1 MIEQITPASVRI
13 TALEERRIAKKGERQ
28 ASPSTHVAVYT
39 SSHVF
44 HTLYGFLFSSKG
56 ILFYPTHGHL
66 TKARIK
72 KIIKKRLSMITYFIK

>member
-1 MIEQITPASVRI
+1 MIEQITPARVGI
-13 TALEERRIAKKGERQ
+13 TALEERRNAKKGEKQ

-39 SSHVF
+39 SFRVF
-44 HTLYGFLFSSKG
+44 HHLYGFLFSSKG

-72 KIIKKRLSMITYFIK
+72 KIVN